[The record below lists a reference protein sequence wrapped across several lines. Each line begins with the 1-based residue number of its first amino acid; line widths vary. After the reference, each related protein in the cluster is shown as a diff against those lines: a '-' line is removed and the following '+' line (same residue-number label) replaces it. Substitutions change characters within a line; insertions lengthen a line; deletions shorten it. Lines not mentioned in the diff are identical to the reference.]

1 MKKLSLFLVFS
12 LLLVIFSLIF
22 VLQNNK
28 IIVQIKFLRWSLSNV
43 PLGFLVI
50 ISLLVGVVIIW
61 LVSLVLYIAA
71 VTKNR
76 KLLSESESTISK
88 LEENKR
94 QLETEIE
101 KLQAALNEKTQKPD
115 ELEVSEIKNTN
126 ENENKEG

>member
-1 MKKLSLFLVFS
+1 MKKMSLFLVFS

-22 VLQNNK
+22 VLQNNN

-50 ISLLVGVVIIW
+50 ISLLVGVIIIW

-76 KLLSESESTISK
+76 KLMSDSESKINK
-88 LEENKR
+88 LEEDKR
-94 QLETEIE
+94 QLETKIE
-101 KLQAALNEKTQKPD
+101 KLQAALNEKTQKPG
-115 ELEVSEIKNTN
+115 ELEVSEIKNIN

>member
-22 VLQNNK
+22 VLQNNN

-61 LVSLVLYIAA
+61 LVSLVPYIA
-71 VTKNR
+71 VITKNR
-76 KLLSESESTISK
+76 KLMSESESKISK
-88 LEENKR
+88 LEEDKR

>member
-76 KLLSESESTISK
+76 KLLSESESKISK

>member
-1 MKKLSLFLVFS
+1 MG
-12 LLLVIFSLIF
+12 VI
-22 VLQNNK
+22 
-28 IIVQIKFLRWSLSNV
+28 
-43 PLGFLVI
+43 
-50 ISLLVGVVIIW
+50 IIW

-76 KLLSESESTISK
+76 KLLSESESKINK
-88 LEENKR
+88 LEEDKR

>member
-22 VLQNNK
+22 VLQNNN

-43 PLGFLVI
+43 PFGFLVI

-76 KLLSESESTISK
+76 KLLSESESKISK
-88 LEENKR
+88 FEEDKR

>member
-1 MKKLSLFLVFS
+1 MG
-12 LLLVIFSLIF
+12 VI
-22 VLQNNK
+22 
-28 IIVQIKFLRWSLSNV
+28 
-43 PLGFLVI
+43 
-50 ISLLVGVVIIW
+50 IIW
-61 LVSLVLYIAA
+61 LVSLVLYITA

-76 KLLSESESTISK
+76 KLLSESESKINK
-88 LEENKR
+88 LEEDKR

>member
-22 VLQNNK
+22 VLQNNN

-50 ISLLVGVVIIW
+50 ISLLVGVIIIW

-76 KLLSESESTISK
+76 KLMSDSESKINK
-88 LEENKR
+88 LEEDKR
-94 QLETEIE
+94 QLETKIE
-101 KLQAALNEKTQKPD
+101 KLQAALNEKTQKPG
-115 ELEVSEIKNTN
+115 ELEVSEIKNIN

>member
-22 VLQNNK
+22 VLQNNN

-76 KLLSESESTISK
+76 KLLSESKSKISK
-88 LEENKR
+88 LEEDKR

-101 KLQAALNEKTQKPD
+101 KLHAALNEKTQKPD
-115 ELEVSEIKNTN
+115 ELEVSEIENTN

>member
-12 LLLVIFSLIF
+12 LLMVIFSLIF
-22 VLQNNK
+22 VLQNNN

-61 LVSLVLYIAA
+61 LVSFVLYIAA

-76 KLLSESESTISK
+76 KLLSESESKISK
-88 LEENKR
+88 LEEDKR

-101 KLQAALNEKTQKPD
+101 KLQAVLNEKTQKPD
-115 ELEVSEIKNTN
+115 ELEISEIKNTN

>member
-22 VLQNNK
+22 VLQNNN

-50 ISLLVGVVIIW
+50 ISLLMGVIIIW
-61 LVSLVLYIAA
+61 LVSLVLYITA

-76 KLLSESESTISK
+76 KLLSESESKINK
-88 LEENKR
+88 LEEDKR

>member
-1 MKKLSLFLVFS
+1 
-12 LLLVIFSLIF
+12 
-22 VLQNNK
+22 
-28 IIVQIKFLRWSLSNV
+28 LRWSLSNV

-76 KLLSESESTISK
+76 KLLSESESKISK

>member
-1 MKKLSLFLVFS
+1 MKKMSLFLVFS

-22 VLQNNK
+22 VLQNNN

-50 ISLLVGVVIIW
+50 ISLLVGVIIIW

-76 KLLSESESTISK
+76 KLMSDSESKINK
-88 LEENKR
+88 LEEDKR
-94 QLETEIE
+94 QLETKIE
-101 KLQAALNEKTQKPD
+101 KLQAALNEKTQKPG

>member
-22 VLQNNK
+22 VLQNNN

-50 ISLLVGVVIIW
+50 ISLLMGVIIIW
-61 LVSLVLYIAA
+61 LVSLVLYITA

-76 KLLSESESTISK
+76 KLLSESESKISK
-88 LEENKR
+88 FEEDKR

-101 KLQAALNEKTQKPD
+101 KLQTTLNEKTQKPD

>member
-22 VLQNNK
+22 VLQNNN

-61 LVSLVLYIAA
+61 LVSLVLYITV

-76 KLLSESESTISK
+76 KLLSESESKINK
-88 LEENKR
+88 LEEDKR

-115 ELEVSEIKNTN
+115 EREVSEIKNTN

>member
-22 VLQNNK
+22 VLQNNN

-43 PLGFLVI
+43 PFGFLVI

-71 VTKNR
+71 VTKNK
-76 KLLSESESTISK
+76 KLMSESESKISK
-88 LEENKR
+88 LEEDKR

>member
-22 VLQNNK
+22 VLQNNN

-50 ISLLVGVVIIW
+50 ISLLMGVIIIW
-61 LVSLVLYIAA
+61 LVSLVLYITA

-76 KLLSESESTISK
+76 KLLSESESKINK
-88 LEENKR
+88 LEEDKR

-101 KLQAALNEKTQKPD
+101 KFQAALNEKTQKPD

>member
-12 LLLVIFSLIF
+12 LLLVIFSLII
-22 VLQNNK
+22 VLQNNN

-50 ISLLVGVVIIW
+50 ISLLMGVVIIW

-76 KLLSESESTISK
+76 KLLSESESKISK
-88 LEENKR
+88 LEEDKR

-126 ENENKEG
+126 EKENKEG

>member
-22 VLQNNK
+22 VLQNNN

-76 KLLSESESTISK
+76 KLLSESESKISK
-88 LEENKR
+88 LEEDKR

-115 ELEVSEIKNTN
+115 ELEVSEIKNTS